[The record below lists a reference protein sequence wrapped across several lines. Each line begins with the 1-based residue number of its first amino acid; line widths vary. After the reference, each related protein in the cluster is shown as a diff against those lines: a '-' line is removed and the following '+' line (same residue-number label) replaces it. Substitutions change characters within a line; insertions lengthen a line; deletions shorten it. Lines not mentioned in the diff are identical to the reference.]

1 MKSTQV
7 DSDGRVRCPVCGASD
22 FSDKRTGKAKAA
34 GFITLGVGVV
44 AMPKRLKCR
53 GCGENLKRGGDPYV
67 PPKRVTKNAGTKKPA
82 TPAKGSLGDM
92 SPEAIAARK
101 QAMWEKEYGVQKPQ

>member
-7 DSDGRVRCPVCGASD
+7 DSDGRVRCPVCGADD

-34 GFITLGVGVV
+34 GFITLGIGVV

-53 GCGENLKRGGDPYV
+53 GCGTNLKRGGGPYK
-67 PPKRVTKNAGTKKPA
+67 PAPKPAPKKPA
-82 TPAKGSLGDM
+82 IASTGPRDASLSDM
-92 SPEAIAARK
+92 SPDAVAARK
-101 QAMWEKEYGVQKPQ
+101 QAMWEKMYGPQK